1 MALRPTWRIWI
12 GGLDKDVSVEDVRA
26 IFEPFGSI
34 DEGVFL
40 RVDLDHQVGG
50 EAVVT

>member
-1 MALRPTWRIWI
+1 MAPSTTRRIWI
-12 GGLDKDVSVEDVRA
+12 GGLDRDVSVEDVRA
-26 IFEPFGSI
+26 MFEPFGSI
-34 DEGVFL
+34 DEGIFL